1 MLNGKTCVLYVS
13 HTWSKHEEEKK
24 TNENSSFE
32 WMEMVN
38 QIDFT

>member
-1 MLNGKTCVLYVS
+1 MLNGNTCVLYVS
-13 HTWSKHEEEKK
+13 YTKQKNSNK